1 MAGEKHVILL
11 KTKLHI
17 NIFQRF
23 FQHLIPFVYK
33 ALGYIIIIFTEQ
45 RKRVFLLLW
54 NQKNWIFRSSQNF
67 FLDFI
72 EIRKT
77 EAATRGFL

>member
-23 FQHLIPFVYK
+23 FQNLILFVYK
-33 ALGYIIIIFTEQ
+33 ALGYIIILQNSVNGCFFYFEIKKIE
-45 RKRVFLLLW
+45 
-54 NQKNWIFRSSQNF
+54 SS
-67 FLDFI
+67 
-72 EIRKT
+72 
-77 EAATRGFL
+77 EAAKIFFWIL